1 VSVWVNQMQ
10 SGKVAGNREIGV
22 RFRGS
27 GVKGCR
33 LEVVGS
39 EIANC
44 CSVEMPAKS
53 WGLGRQLPFK
63 EQPTGHT
70 HPHTCVCMCPALR
83 QIIKISL
90 SWQFTFYPVPNCVIR
105 DSFFSCLL

>member
-1 VSVWVNQMQ
+1 MQ

-53 WGLGRQLPFK
+53 LSPAKRSTQ
-63 EQPTGHT
+63 E
-70 HPHTCVCMCPALR
+70 ALR
-83 QIIKISL
+83 QGHR
-90 SWQFTFYPVPNCVIR
+90 QEER
-105 DSFFSCLL
+105 